1 MSAPLESVWN
11 HVQEQLRLRVIGM
24 LGAHASL
31 ADDVLQNLFQYA
43 WKRIETLPTDPQH
56 LERWLMVTAR
66 SRAIDVLRKID
77 PSIPL
82 HADEDDEPHPRIEPT
97 ARPEHLGMSPETE
110 QAVREGFARIREHEG
125 ITPRDWTIY
134 YLFQL
139 RHLTEHTPE
148 MTAKEVMAHFNSD
161 PRYEPFQRI
170 SRPAEVNFVSSQVQN
185 ALNAQ
190 LALASSTMTETSYRT
205 LGLIVRDFI
214 ASRYHKGP
222 QEHQS

>member
-11 HVQEQLRLRVIGM
+11 RIQEQLRLRVISV
-24 LGAHASL
+24 LGAHASHT
-31 ADDVLQNLFQYA
+31 DDVLQNLFQYA
-43 WKRIETLPTDPQH
+43 WKRIDTLPADSLH
-56 LERWLMVTAR
+56 LERWLMITAR
-66 SRAIDVLRKID
+66 SRAIDVLRRID
-77 PSIPL
+77 PGLQIDDTDP
-82 HADEDDEPHPRIEPT
+82 DEPRPMIEAV
-97 ARPEHLGMSPETE
+97 ARGDRLGMSPETE

-148 MTAKEVMAHFNSD
+148 MTAKEVMAHFNTD
-161 PRYEPFQRI
+161 PRYAPFERI
-170 SRPAEVNFVSSQVQN
+170 SRPAEVNFVSKQVQN